1 MVQVNTENE
10 PDLLE
15 NLKIFVSGRGRPRK
29 PRQSQVDY
37 NSYAS
42 FFSNFITRVFLRH
55 GPLGPKIIVEVGS
68 FYHF

>member
-1 MVQVNTENE
+1 MVQTNTENE

-37 NSYAS
+37 NSYAR
-42 FFSNFITRVFLRH
+42 FFSNARSRVKT
-55 GPLGPKIIVEVGS
+55 GQEISAILGT
-68 FYHF
+68 

>member
-1 MVQVNTENE
+1 MVQINTGNE
-10 PDLLE
+10 PDVLE

-42 FFSNFITRVFLRH
+42 FFQMLR
-55 GPLGPKIIVEVGS
+55 VGS
-68 FYHF
+68 KQDNKSS

>member
-1 MVQVNTENE
+1 MVQIITENE

-29 PRQSQVDY
+29 PRQSQVDC

-42 FFSNFITRVFLRH
+42 FFSNAKSKTGQEISAI
-55 GPLGPKIIVEVGS
+55 LGT
-68 FYHF
+68 